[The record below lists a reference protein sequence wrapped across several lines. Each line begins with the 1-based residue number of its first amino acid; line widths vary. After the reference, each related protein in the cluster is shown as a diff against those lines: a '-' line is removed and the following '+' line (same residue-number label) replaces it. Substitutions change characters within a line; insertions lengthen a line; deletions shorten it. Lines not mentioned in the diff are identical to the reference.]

1 MSWHFSEHFGFSVLL
16 LPYFLVIFLRRLDP
30 VFDEVAEEEGG
41 EGFEDLE
48 EQANQGKQPFDHV
61 TPLVHWWWTMTL
73 VKLVV
78 NHPTMHTPTHD
89 LTLFMIA

>member
-30 VFDEVAEEEGG
+30 LFDEVAEEEGG

-61 TPLVHWWWTMTL
+61 YE
-73 VKLVV
+73 
-78 NHPTMHTPTHD
+78 
-89 LTLFMIA
+89 TLFMHVI

>member
-30 VFDEVAEEEGG
+30 VLDEVAEEEEG

-48 EQANQGKQPFDHV
+48 DFEDQGKQPFDHDE
-61 TPLVHWWWTMTL
+61 P
-73 VKLVV
+73 
-78 NHPTMHTPTHD
+78 
-89 LTLFMIA
+89 FFSS